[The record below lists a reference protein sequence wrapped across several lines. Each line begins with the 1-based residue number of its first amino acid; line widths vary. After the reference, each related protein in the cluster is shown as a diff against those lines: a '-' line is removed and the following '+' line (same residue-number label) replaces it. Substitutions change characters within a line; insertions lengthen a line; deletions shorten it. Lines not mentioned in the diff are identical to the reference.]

1 MNLSVKSLVRF
12 AVLCAFFV
20 APCRV
25 FANTVV
31 RCTNNLGEIDI
42 QLFDGEKPKTVA
54 NFLSYVNN
62 GNFKNSIIHRS
73 VPGFVVQGGGFFL
86 DGTSLKPMSVRSPVV
101 NEPGI
106 SNLRGTIAMA
116 KLGGDPNSATS
127 QWFINLGDNS
137 ANLDAQNGGFTV
149 FGAVLGNGMNVVDA
163 IAGLNVYNAAAQ
175 LGGTFTE
182 LPLRNPALTV
192 DNLVLFSSVVA
203 LPSET
208 VVVECDFSTGW
219 NGFSAGFADLPA
231 NYDPNQYNLIGDI
244 RALPANLGGGVALFL
259 SGENHSDDLW
269 MYAKKKITG
278 LKPNTIYKITMDL
291 EMASN
296 VPAGLVGVGGSPGE
310 GVFVKVGGSTIEPR
324 EVTDSLGC
332 LRMNVDKGHQ
342 ATGGTAAKMVGNIAK
357 NGNSTDQYARIY
369 RNNRS
374 STQEVTS
381 SADGSLWVFFGTDS
395 GFEATTSLYY
405 TRLTAILVPDRSAP
419 KKDSPLSG
427 AFVGQFVAGSTRG
440 QVELQV
446 AKGKAWSG
454 SLTLNGT
461 KKSLRGVFDSTGGS
475 TIPIN
480 TTTDRLQF
488 AFETVGL
495 EDGVWNES
503 DVAHIAATLRFNG
516 QETSFV
522 CYPAPRTG
530 IDGPLAGKAINM
542 LLMSK
547 GDSGQAF
554 GHGFVV
560 AKAAKDGTFQL
571 AGRLADGTALSGSA
585 RAVKDDA
592 GNWILPVA
600 LPLTAV
606 KGFLHGVAAIETAPD
621 LNTAQS
627 HLVSQ
632 EPWVWMR
639 PANTKA
645 PNFKAGFTEE
655 LDVVGRVWSWTT
667 GTSVLGAATT
677 CKLTLDANST
687 VLAGTLTSNGSWSAL
702 NKPVWSSAPGAFT
715 FNVNPATG
723 AISGKVPLGTAPKAK
738 TTSFQGLMVYPGI
751 SQNDGDFVG
760 GGFVTGG
767 ESSGVMEL
775 RTP

>member
-1 MNLSVKSLVRF
+1 MNLSFKILVRF
-12 AVLCAFFV
+12 AVLGVILA
-20 APCRV
+20 APCRIL
-25 FANTVV
+25 ANTVV
-31 RCTNNLGEIDI
+31 RCASNLGEIDL
-42 QLFDGEKPKTVA
+42 QLFDAEKPKTVA
-54 NFLSYVNN
+54 NFLSYVNS
-62 GNFKNSIIHRS
+62 GAFKKSFIHRS

-86 DGTSLKPMSVRSPVV
+86 DGTSLKPVPARAPVV

-106 SNLRGTIAMA
+106 SNLRGTVAMA
-116 KLGGDPNSATS
+116 KLGGDPNSATN
-127 QWFINLGDNS
+127 QWFISLANNS

-149 FGAVLGNGMNVVDA
+149 FGEVLGNGMNVVDA
-163 IAGLNVYNAAAQ
+163 IAALKIYNATAQ
-175 LGGTFTE
+175 IGGAFTD

-192 DNLVLFSSVVA
+192 ENLVLFSSVVA

-208 VVVECDFSTGW
+208 VVVNCDFSTGW

-231 NYDPNQYNLIGDI
+231 KYDPLQYNLIGDI
-244 RALPANLGGGVALFL
+244 RALPANLGGGDAMFL

-278 LKPNTIYKITMDL
+278 LKPNTIYKLTMDL
-291 EMASN
+291 ELASN
-296 VPAGLVGVGGSPGE
+296 VPEGLVGVGGSPGE

-332 LRMNVDKGHQ
+332 LRMNVDKGQQ

-357 NGNSTDQYARIY
+357 IGDATDQYARIY
-369 RNNRS
+369 RDNRS

-395 GFEATTSLYY
+395 GFEAATSLYY
-405 TRLTAILVPDRSAP
+405 TRLTAIFAPDRSAP

-427 AFVGQFVAGSTRG
+427 AFVGQFEAGSTRG

-495 EDGVWNES
+495 EDGLWDES
-503 DVAHIAATLRFNG
+503 DVAQIAATLQFNG
-516 QETSFV
+516 QETSFL

-530 IDGPLAGKAINM
+530 IDGPLAGKSINTIFA
-542 LLMSK
+542 SK

-554 GHGFVV
+554 GHGFAV

-571 AGRLADGTALSGSA
+571 AGRLADGTALSGTA

-592 GNWILPVA
+592 GKWILPIA
-600 LPLTAV
+600 FPLTAT
-606 KGFLHGVAAIETAPD
+606 KGFLYGRADIENSPD
-621 LNTAQS
+621 LNNAQS
-627 HLVSQ
+627 HLASQ
-632 EPWVWMR
+632 EPLVWIR
-639 PANTKA
+639 PANS
-645 PNFKAGFTEE
+645 KAGFTES
-655 LDVVGRVWSWTT
+655 LDVFGRVWSWTK
-667 GTSVLGAATT
+667 GTSILGAATT
-677 CKLTLDANST
+677 CKIALDANRAI
-687 VLAGTLTSNGSWSAL
+687 LADSLTLNGTWSAL
-702 NKPVWSSAPGAFT
+702 NKPSWSNAPVAFA
-715 FNVNPATG
+715 FKVDPATG
-723 AISGKVPLGTAPKAK
+723 AISGKIPLGNAPKAT
-738 TTSFQGLMVYPGI
+738 TTSFQGLMVYPAI
-751 SQNDGDFVG
+751 SENGSGFVG
-760 GGFVTGG
+760 GGFVSGS

-775 RTP
+775 RSP